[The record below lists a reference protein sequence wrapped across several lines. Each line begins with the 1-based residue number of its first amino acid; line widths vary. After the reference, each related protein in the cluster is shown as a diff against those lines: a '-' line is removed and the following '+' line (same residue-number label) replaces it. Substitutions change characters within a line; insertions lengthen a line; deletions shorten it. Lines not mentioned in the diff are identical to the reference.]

1 LKSDLQLNNL
11 EEKIQQTVGTKI
23 RELRLALEFKSKDL
37 ALAAGIS
44 QSQLSKIEAGKAK
57 ISIKTLTQLCNI
69 LNRPLTYLF
78 QTEENTPRVLG
89 TLATIEGPEKL
100 GFSHFA
106 DMLKEKTR
114 GRMTLIPMKPSQL
127 GSGADQVRILSE
139 GVIDMFIE
147 DLSHYNGFAPTLD
160 FLSIPYSFQSY
171 RHLQAFLSSSFFDEQ
186 VRRPLL
192 AKNIRLLNTEWN
204 WQRGIELVLVS
215 RKVITSPQDVKGL
228 RVRVPKEGLN
238 AMFWRKMG
246 CQPIVVPWQEVKAAL
261 AAKEIDV
268 LPTHKAHLMPL
279 GFCRYAR
286 YVTLLGG
293 IPAAVGLAMNE
304 NKYQTLPPDVQN
316 IVAETFMQAS
326 GHFTETVLTMETKNE
341 VENIERNDAVYLK
354 VNLLSWQTLAIKIRQ
369 ELIAE
374 GLLSQVVW
382 DMISQLAPA
391 SHPLETS

>member
-1 LKSDLQLNNL
+1 MKSDLHLNNL
-11 EEKIQQTVGTKI
+11 EEKIQQMVGTKI
-23 RELRLALEFKSKDL
+23 RELRLALELKSKDL
-37 ALAAGIS
+37 AAASGIS

-57 ISIKTLTQLCNI
+57 ISIKTLTQLCGI

-100 GFSHFA
+100 GFSRFA
-106 DMLKEKTR
+106 ETLEEKTG
-114 GRMTLIPMKPSQL
+114 GRLSLIPMKPSQL

-147 DLSHYNGFAPTLD
+147 DLSHYNGFAPALD
-160 FLSIPYSFQSY
+160 FLSIPYSFKSY
-171 RHLQAFLSSSFFDEQ
+171 SHLQAFLTSSFFDEQ
-186 VRRPLL
+186 VRLPLL

-204 WQRGIELVLVS
+204 WQRGVELVLVS
-215 RKVITSPQDVKGL
+215 RKIITSPQDVKGL

-238 AMFWRKMG
+238 ARFWSKLG
-246 CQPIVVPWQEVKAAL
+246 GHPVVVPWQEVKAAL

-293 IPAAVGLAMNE
+293 IPAAVGLAVNE

-316 IVAETFMQAS
+316 IVAETFMQS
-326 GHFTETVLTMETKNE
+326 GTHFTETVLAAEPQNE
-341 VENIERNDAVYLK
+341 AENIERNDAVYLK
-354 VNLLSWQTLAIKIRQ
+354 VNLSSWQTPTEKIRQ
-369 ELIAE
+369 VLIDE
-374 GLLSQVVW
+374 GFLSQAVW
-382 DMISQLAPA
+382 DTISQLAPLPH
-391 SHPLETS
+391 SLEKA

>member
-1 LKSDLQLNNL
+1 
-11 EEKIQQTVGTKI
+11 
-23 RELRLALEFKSKDL
+23 
-37 ALAAGIS
+37 
-44 QSQLSKIEAGKAK
+44 
-57 ISIKTLTQLCNI
+57 
-69 LNRPLTYLF
+69 
-78 QTEENTPRVLG
+78 
-89 TLATIEGPEKL
+89 
-100 GFSHFA
+100 
-106 DMLKEKTR
+106 
-114 GRMTLIPMKPSQL
+114 
-127 GSGADQVRILSE
+127 
-139 GVIDMFIE
+139 
-147 DLSHYNGFAPTLD
+147 
-160 FLSIPYSFQSY
+160 
-171 RHLQAFLSSSFFDEQ
+171 
-186 VRRPLL
+186 
-192 AKNIRLLNTEWN
+192 
-204 WQRGIELVLVS
+204 
-215 RKVITSPQDVKGL
+215 
-228 RVRVPKEGLN
+228 
-238 AMFWRKMG
+238 MFWRKMG

>member
-1 LKSDLQLNNL
+1 M
-11 EEKIQQTVGTKI
+11 VGEKI
-23 RELRLALEFKSKDL
+23 RELRLAKSLKSQDL
-37 ALAAGIS
+37 ACAARIS
-44 QSQLSKIEAGKAK
+44 QSQLSKIENGKAT
-57 ISIKTLTQLCNI
+57 ISIKTLSLLCDI
-69 LNRPLTYLF
+69 LNRPLAYLF

-89 TLATIEGPEKL
+89 TLATIEGPEKH

-106 DMLKEKTR
+106 EAMKQKTG
-114 GRMTLIPMKPSQL
+114 GRMTLLPMKPSQL

-147 DLSHYNGFAPTLD
+147 DLSHYNDFVQALD
-160 FLSIPYSFQSY
+160 FLSLPYSFSSY
-171 RHLQAFLSSSFFDEQ
+171 EHLRSFLSSPFFDQQ

-204 WQRGIELVLVS
+204 WQRGISLVLVS
-215 RKVITSPQDVKGL
+215 RKLITTPQDIKGL

-238 AMFWRKMG
+238 AKFWRKMG
-246 CQPIVVPWQEVKAAL
+246 TKPVVVPWNNVKAAL

-293 IPAAVGLAMNE
+293 FPAAVGLAVNE

-316 IVAETFMQAS
+316 IVAETFMQTGS
-326 GHFTETVLTMETKNE
+326 HFTETVLAAELQNE
-341 VENIERNDAVYLK
+341 AENIERNDAVYLK
-354 VNLLSWQTLAIKIRQ
+354 VNLSSWQTQTEKIRQ
-369 ELIAE
+369 ELIDE
-374 GLLSQVVW
+374 GSLSKAVW
-382 DMISQLAPA
+382 DTISLLAPLPHSFEKA
-391 SHPLETS
+391 